1 MYSVPPATPPARIF
15 TELTIL
21 NNFHTDEPLFSSK
34 GPQSTPPSSGPDGT
48 PYDTE
53 PASILWPARSSLFLV
68 QQEQAEPVT
77 QKKSRHRM
85 TDRELQVL
93 ETIFEHDTHPSRK
106 EKESLASELDL

>member
-1 MYSVPPATPPARIF
+1 MYSVPPATPPAHIF

-21 NNFHTDEPLFSSK
+21 NNFHRDESLFSSK
-34 GPQSTPPSSGPDGT
+34 RPQPTPPSSEHDGT

-53 PASILWPARSSLFLV
+53 PASTLWPARSSFLLV
-68 QQEQAEPVT
+68 QAEPVT

-93 ETIFEHDTHPSRK
+93 ETTFEHDTHPSRK